1 MQRILSP
8 LAFLALV
15 LPLTGCSVIGL
26 AIGAGE
32 DNRASRE
39 FSQLTTLDE
48 LSTGSTLTLVTTL
61 KHK

>member
-15 LPLTGCSVIGL
+15 LTDGL
-26 AIGAGE
+26 QRNRARDRRRE

-48 LSTGSTLTLVTTL
+48 LSTGSS
-61 KHK
+61 